1 MNIKYI
7 ILLFFLIGFL
17 TLTAF
22 SLVMNIASVGV
33 SASGQGFVDSPASAT
48 VNFIPDLI
56 NPLRVRYCKV
66 ILDWR
71 VSSGDFILR
80 VEVHHA
86 DGISSGEVEA
96 DPSTSTYRVALNPR
110 PDVRKID
117 HVRVYLV
124 RRS

>member
-22 SLVMNIASVGV
+22 SLVMNIASIGV
-33 SASGQGFVDSPASAT
+33 SASGQGSVDSPASTT

-66 ILDWR
+66 ILDWK

-86 DGISSGEVEA
+86 DGTSSGEVKA
-96 DPSTSTYRVALNPR
+96 DPSTSTYWVALNPR

-117 HVRVYLV
+117 YVRVYLV

>member
-22 SLVMNIASVGV
+22 SLVMNIASIGV
-33 SASGQGFVDSPASAT
+33 SASGQGSVDSPASTT

-66 ILDWR
+66 ILDWK

-80 VEVHHA
+80 VEVHHV
-86 DGISSGEVEA
+86 DGTSSGEVQA
-96 DPSTSTYRVALNPR
+96 DPSTSTYWVALNPR

-117 HVRVYLV
+117 YVRVYLV